1 MLESLKFLPSWWHDY
16 FSPSSN
22 LGAVADDAST
32 LQQQMWDFVYAYDA
46 AYDRAAQAV
55 GLSAAQACLLGQLTT
70 GERSMGELAVELL
83 CDPSNV
89 TQLVARLEAR
99 GLVTRVPDP
108 ADRRVKQ
115 VSITPAGRREHRA
128 VRRSFDFPA
137 DRLGRLTGEEQRQL
151 SALLA
156 TMSAPPGD
164 GGAGS

>member
-1 MLESLKFLPSWWHDY
+1 M
-16 FSPSSN
+16 
-22 LGAVADDAST
+22 ADDASP
-32 LQQQMWDFVYAYDA
+32 LQQQVWDFVYAYDA

-115 VSITPAGRREHRA
+115 VSITAAGRREHRA

-137 DRLGRLTGEEQRQL
+137 HRLGRLTEQEQQQL

-156 TMSAPPGD
+156 KVLTPPGPDGAD
-164 GGAGS
+164 GGAVAAPDPGR